1 MTNLIDAVRLAP
13 GGSRITHVRWGIRE
27 DGSHAWFRE
36 PSTTPVIEV
45 VDRILAGDTVYAL
58 AAGGDASR
66 PGPPVRVL
74 AAGEGDSDGESIEAF
89 DAATGQPLDTLLTL
103 PAC

>member
-1 MTNLIDAVRLAP
+1 MSVINLIDAVRLAP
-13 GGSRITHVRWGIRE
+13 GGTRITHVRWGIRE
-27 DGSHAWFRE
+27 DGSDAWFRE

-45 VDRILAGDTVYAL
+45 VDRILAGDTVYAI
-58 AAGGDASR
+58 AAGGDPSR

-74 AAGEGDSDGESIEAF
+74 AAGDGESIEAF
-89 DAATGQPLDTLLTL
+89 DAATGKPLDTLLNL